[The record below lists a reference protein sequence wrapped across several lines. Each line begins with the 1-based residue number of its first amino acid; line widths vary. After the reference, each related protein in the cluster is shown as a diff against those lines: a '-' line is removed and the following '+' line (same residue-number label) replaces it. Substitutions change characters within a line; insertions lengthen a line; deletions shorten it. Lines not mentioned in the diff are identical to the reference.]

1 MDRATK
7 RDGMRLGMEKL
18 GLHPIER
25 MRGQALYGLG
35 QKNLMSEMGFSPGQ
49 DMQALANEE
58 YYKKLRTLYDKHIS
72 PMQQPAA
79 EKPTKVLS
87 VSE

>member
-1 MDRATK
+1 
-7 RDGMRLGMEKL
+7 MRLGMEKL
-18 GLHPIER
+18 GLHPIDR
-25 MRGQALYGLG
+25 MRNEALYGLG
-35 QKNLMSEMGFSPGQ
+35 QRQLMGDMGFQPGQ

-58 YYKKLRTLYDKHIS
+58 YYKRLRGLYDKHIA
-72 PMQQPAA
+72 PMKQPAA